1 METAV
6 YPGSFDPFTYGHLDI
21 ITRAAIIF
29 NKVIVAV
36 SVNSGKDP
44 LFTIEERVEMITGE
58 CQHIKNVEVTFFYGL
73 LVDFA
78 KEKEAEAVIRGLR
91 AVSDF
96 EYEFQM
102 AMTNRKLYPDL
113 ETICFVTQPKYS
125 FLSSSI
131 VKEIASLGGDV
142 SSFVS
147 RGVAEQLYAK
157 YKNNKPGV

>member
-58 CQHIKNVEVTFFYGL
+58 CQHIKNVEVT
-73 LVDFA
+73 
-78 KEKEAEAVIRGLR
+78 
-91 AVSDF
+91 
-96 EYEFQM
+96 
-102 AMTNRKLYPDL
+102 
-113 ETICFVTQPKYS
+113 
-125 FLSSSI
+125 
-131 VKEIASLGGDV
+131 
-142 SSFVS
+142 
-147 RGVAEQLYAK
+147 
-157 YKNNKPGV
+157 